1 MRLIASI
8 KPFAL
13 VVAAGLMVSAFAVP
27 ALAQGGGG
35 GGGRGGP
42 GGGMFGGMGGAM
54 GAATTA
60 PIGKADIEKMAKFL
74 NLTADQQTAANA
86 LLEGQMAEFNKKAEE
101 FKKLQEAAREQ
112 FRESRDFSVFTDLQ
126 PKVEEFRKFREE
138 SEKQFMTDVK
148 GVLDRQQAERFPAF
162 ERSHKREQSM
172 NRGLMSGERA
182 DVIAIVERMKLSD
195 SSMAKIA
202 PTLDA
207 YSMELDHAIDAR
219 NAVQAKAMAN
229 GGLRN
234 LFNPDGDNTEA
245 MKQAEAAIKENREAS
260 TAVRDINRKYAKQV
274 EATLG
279 GQEGE
284 RFASEFRKASFPDV
298 YRERYIDRAIAAA
311 IAMPDAQPAQI
322 EGINALKD
330 QYARDARPID
340 EAGEKVAEEREA
352 NFSIANMMQNRG
364 GGQNDEKAQEQRRQR
379 RDLEDSTLEKL
390 KAILTPEQ
398 AAKLPERNQGGN
410 GNGGGGQRGQR
421 GAGQGGAG
429 NNDGNNSG
437 GNQPRRQRPGAAP
450 RDTNP
455 PAPKN

>member
-1 MRLIASI
+1 
-8 KPFAL
+8 
-13 VVAAGLMVSAFAVP
+13 
-27 ALAQGGGG
+27 
-35 GGGRGGP
+35 
-42 GGGMFGGMGGAM
+42 M

-60 PIGKADIEKMAKFL
+60 PIGKADIEKMTKFL
-74 NLTADQQTAANA
+74 NLTADQQTAAHA
-86 LLEGQMAEFNKKAEE
+86 LLEGQMAEFNKKADE
-101 FKKLQEAAREQ
+101 FKKLQEAAREE

-126 PKVEEFRKFREE
+126 PKVEEFRKAREQA
-138 SEKQFMTDVK
+138 EKQFMEDVK
-148 GVLDRQQAERFPAF
+148 GVLDKRQTEQFPAF

-195 SSMAKIA
+195 ASMAKIA

-207 YSMELDHAIDAR
+207 YSMELDHAINAR
-219 NAVQAKAMAN
+219 NAVQAKAMGN
-229 GGLRN
+229 GGMMRN

-245 MKQAEAAIKENREAS
+245 LKQAEAALKENREAS

-274 EATLG
+274 ESTLG

-284 RFASEFRKASFPDV
+284 KFASEFRKASFPDV

-311 IAMPDAQPAQI
+311 AAMTDAQPAQI
-322 EGINALKD
+322 EGITALKD
-330 QYARDARPID
+330 QYTREARPID

-364 GGQNDEKAQEQRRQR
+364 GGGGQNDEKAQDQRRQR
-379 RDLEDSTLEKL
+379 RELEESTLDKL

-398 AAKLPERNQGGN
+398 AAKLPEQRNQG

-437 GNQPRRQRPGAAP
+437 GTQPRRQRTPGAAP
-450 RDTNP
+450 RDANP
-455 PAPKN
+455 PAPTN